1 MSIKIAK
8 IKTAFILCAGFG
20 KRLNPLTLT
29 TPKPLLELNN
39 VTILE
44 KNINLIKKLGINKI
58 FINTFYLKEH
68 FLNYLKIK
76 NFGIDIDVVED
87 GKNILDTGG
96 GILNMIN
103 YSNDNNFIIFN
114 PDTIWSNDYQ
124 NEIFEMEK
132 IYFSNK
138 LENIMLLVNK
148 KLSFDDNLK
157 GDFNLTNNLVSKSG
171 SKDFIYT
178 GCQILNRNIFKNQ
191 NIKKFSILNIWNK
204 LIDQNKLHGFESKKN
219 FYHLTNLK
227 TFNKLKD
234 L

>member
-1 MSIKIAK
+1 MLVKTAK
-8 IKTAFILCAGFG
+8 IKTALILCAGFG

-39 VTILE
+39 ITILE

-58 FINTFYLKEH
+58 LINTFYLKEH
-68 FLNYLKIK
+68 FFNYLKNK
-76 NFGIDIDVVED
+76 NFEIDIKIVED
-87 GKNILDTGG
+87 GENILDTGG

-124 NEIFEMEK
+124 KEILEMEK
-132 IYFSNK
+132 IYFSKK

-157 GDFNLTNNLVSKSG
+157 GDFNLTNNLVSKSIN
-171 SKDFIYT
+171 KDFIYT
-178 GCQILNRNIFKNQ
+178 GCQILNRNIFKKQ
-191 NIKKFSILNIWNK
+191 NIKKFSILDLWNR
-204 LIDQNKLHGFESKKN
+204 LIDQNKLYGFESKKN
-219 FYHLTNLK
+219 FYHLTSLK